1 MSKKGLLR
9 KEEEEVVIVSV
20 PLKGYYYLT
29 KWGFIPCTALI
40 AKM

>member
-1 MSKKGLLR
+1 MSKKGLLA
-9 KEEEEVVIVSV
+9 KEEEAVVSV

-29 KWGFIPCTALI
+29 KWGFIPCTSLI

>member
-1 MSKKGLLR
+1 MSKKGLLDEE
-9 KEEEEVVIVSV
+9 KEVIISV

-29 KWGFIPCTALI
+29 KWGFIPCSLLI